1 MEIFYKQDTLFVNLD
16 EDVNQENI
24 SNVKRKVFNIID
36 DYDIDNIVLNI
47 IGSIKDDEA
56 LDNFVKEYQMKY
68 DGKLSIK

>member
-16 EDVNQENI
+16 ESVNKDNI
-24 SNVKRKVFNIID
+24 NNMKRKVFNIID

-47 IGSIKDDEA
+47 IGNISDEEA

-68 DGKLSIK
+68 DGNLSIK